1 MLHYLHITHEIRYH
15 SFPPSKIELGFLNF
29 PWYMPTGKTICTK
42 SGMLTKEINIGHKVD
57 LEFLVMGKPSIL
69 ILSCIK

>member
-1 MLHYLHITHEIRYH
+1 
-15 SFPPSKIELGFLNF
+15 
-29 PWYMPTGKTICTK
+29 MPTGKTICIK

-69 ILSCIK
+69 ILSCIRLLNFILSKYATKIGVTIYSKPI